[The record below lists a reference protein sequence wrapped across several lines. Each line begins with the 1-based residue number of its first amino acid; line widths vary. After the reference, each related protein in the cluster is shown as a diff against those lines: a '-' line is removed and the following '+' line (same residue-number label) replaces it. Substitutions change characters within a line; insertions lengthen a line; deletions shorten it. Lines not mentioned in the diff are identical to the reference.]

1 VLRYVAVCCS
11 VYKTEKN
18 HPRTCGGSHV
28 TYEQRMAHMNECM
41 CVCVCVCVYETKK
54 KPPSEHIESRRFG
67 LFRNTSVR
75 DTSDIPDAISG
86 DSSGNR
92 KEARD
97 SSGKEELWSQS
108 ELY

>member
-1 VLRYVAVCCS
+1 
-11 VYKTEKN
+11 
-18 HPRTCGGSHV
+18 
-28 TYEQRMAHMNECM
+28 MAHMNECM
-41 CVCVCVCVYETKK
+41 CVVVYVCVYETKK
-54 KPPSEHIESRRFG
+54 KPPSKHIENHRFG